1 MRAPALLL
9 GALLG
14 LLAAPAAAEPC
25 RTVEHRDRPFTV
37 CTADLSQHRIDLLLR
52 DAEGAVIGGFDALPD
67 DTLFAMNAGMYHPD
81 RRPVG
86 LYVEDGAEAAPIVTR
101 AGPGNFGMLP
111 NGVFCVTDD
120 GARVIES
127 RAFAA
132 DPPACRHATQ
142 SGPMLLIDG
151 AVHPRFIEDSPYL
164 NLRNGV
170 GVSPD
175 GGTAHFV
182 ITDRP
187 TSFHEM
193 ATLFRDALGVRD
205 ALYFDGRVSRLF
217 APGIGRDDP
226 GRRLGPIVAVA
237 PR

>member
-1 MRAPALLL
+1 MLALLAFL
-9 GALLG
+9 G
-14 LLAAPAAAEPC
+14 APAAAEEAC
-25 RTVEHRDRPFTV
+25 RGVEHRGKPFTV
-37 CTADLSQHRIDLLLR
+37 CSADLSEHRIDLHLR
-52 DAEGAVIGGFDALPD
+52 DAAGAVLGEFAALPG

-86 LYVEDGAEAAPIVTR
+86 LYVEDGAEAARIVTSH
-101 AGPGNFGMLP
+101 GPGNFGMLP
-111 NGVFCVTDD
+111 NGVFCIGDD
-120 GARVIES
+120 AARVIES
-127 RAFAA
+127 RAYAA
-132 DPPACRHATQ
+132 DPPACRDATQ

-151 AVHPRFIEDSPYL
+151 AVHPRFIADSTFT

-175 GGTAHFV
+175 GGLAHFA
-182 ITDRP
+182 ISDRP
-187 TSFHEM
+187 VTFHEM
-193 ATLFRDALGVRD
+193 ATLFRDELGVRD

-226 GRRLGPIVAVA
+226 GRRMGPIVAVS